1 MQYLR
6 QLLVYSYLKYN
17 LMGCYLVGD
26 AITKKNKYLINNVD
40 AASKEYITFWI
51 NSIFLSWQWWLCTI
65 VILGTWILWVNN

>member
-1 MQYLR
+1 
-6 QLLVYSYLKYN
+6 
-17 LMGCYLVGD
+17 VGD